1 MLQLH
6 FRQILI
12 IVTLGLLGWALCGAI
27 MFIGM
32 SLMSIQKTL
41 IVHAIGAPVIFSL
54 ITLLYFRKFQFTSP
68 IQTAAIFILI
78 VMLMD
83 FFLVALVIN
92 RSMEMFQSLL
102 GTWIPF
108 GLIFL
113 STYFTGLIV
122 ETKVKWRIKP
132 RLRSSKGITI
142 YRLSTPRFGRVP
154 LSIDLL

>member
-1 MLQLH
+1 MK
-6 FRQILI
+6 QITFSRAI
-12 IVTLGLLGWALCGAI
+12 IIAALGLLGWALCGAI

-32 SLMSIQKTL
+32 SIMSIETTL
-41 IVHAIGAPVIFSL
+41 IVHAIGAPVIFSVISL
-54 ITLLYFRKFQFTSP
+54 FYFRKFRFTSP
-68 IQTAAIFILI
+68 LRTAVLFLLI

-113 STYFTGLIV
+113 STFLTGLIV
-122 ETKVKWRIKP
+122 E
-132 RLRSSKGITI
+132 
-142 YRLSTPRFGRVP
+142 
-154 LSIDLL
+154 